1 MNFNS
6 KDSRNYKPL
15 FGGKKIKLMEIEN
28 SFEESEF
35 YK

>member
-6 KDSRNYKPL
+6 KDSRNLEPI
-15 FGGKKIKLMEIEN
+15 FDCKKIKLMEIEN

-35 YK
+35 